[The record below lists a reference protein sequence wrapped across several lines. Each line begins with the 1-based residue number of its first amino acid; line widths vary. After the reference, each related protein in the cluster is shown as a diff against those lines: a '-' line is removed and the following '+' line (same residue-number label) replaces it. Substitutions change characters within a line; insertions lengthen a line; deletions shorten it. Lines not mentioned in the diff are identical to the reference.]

1 MEKKTRVCIIGAG
14 ISGLAA
20 CKYLL
25 ERGFRPVVFE
35 ADRSIGGLWKSTPA
49 STRLQSARWDYQFS
63 DFPWPEKVT
72 EVCPDSK
79 QVLEYLESY
88 AERFDLIRH
97 VRFGE
102 KVEGI
107 EYVGVA
113 EEEMEAWDLWGGT
126 GDAFGGERRGVWHV
140 TVRREE
146 DGAVE
151 VINMNQ
157 MEKSFVTISK
167 TVDLL

>member
-1 MEKKTRVCIIGAG
+1 MEKKRRVCIIGAG

-63 DFPWPEKVT
+63 DFRWPEKVT

-79 QVLEYLESY
+79 QVLEYLDPM
-88 AERFDLIRH
+88 R
-97 VRFGE
+97 
-102 KVEGI
+102 
-107 EYVGVA
+107 
-113 EEEMEAWDLWGGT
+113 
-126 GDAFGGERRGVWHV
+126 
-140 TVRREE
+140 
-146 DGAVE
+146 
-151 VINMNQ
+151 
-157 MEKSFVTISK
+157 TI
-167 TVDLL
+167 